1 VTERGGNVRLRS
13 LAVLCVL
20 AALPAARPAD
30 AAFHLMNIVEV
41 FTGTPAAPGAQYV
54 VLQMWD
60 VGQNFVAGHTITF
73 YDRFGGDPVTFTF
86 GGNVPNGAN
95 QDKIFIANA
104 AAQGFFNL
112 TPDLLITGTPIRPE
126 GGKICFEVW
135 DCVAWGNY
143 AGDPAGVGTPFARP
157 TGLVPGHA
165 MRRRLDVAGG
175 PTTLDAADDTHDS
188 ANDFRDT
195 ASPAP
200 RNNARQNGTIAP
212 SICANNVLES
222 LEECDDGNAVPDD
235 GCTNTCTLTR
245 LFADGLESADTS
257 RWHAAATG
265 TGDLTV
271 TAEAALAGS
280 FGLQGS
286 VNDTQGLFV
295 QNDSPDD
302 EDRYRARFYFDPNG
316 FDPGEALDKFRTR
329 ILIAFEEGPARRLM
343 AVVLRRQAG
352 QYALMARARRDD
364 NSQANTG
371 FVDISDGPHWVE
383 LDWRRSTTDAGDGSL
398 RFWIDG
404 ELRSTLTDLQ
414 NRISQVDF
422 VRLGALSVKEGA
434 VGTIFWD
441 HFDSRRETAIGP
453 FVP

>member
-1 VTERGGNVRLRS
+1 VRLRS
-13 LAVLCVL
+13 IAVLTLLL
-20 AALPAARPAD
+20 AGPAVRPAQ

-41 FTGTPAAPGAQYV
+41 FPGTASAPGAQYV
-54 VLQMWD
+54 VLQMWE
-60 VGQNFVAGHTITF
+60 VGQNVLAGHTITF

-86 GGNVPNGAN
+86 GGGVPFPNGAN

-112 TPDLLITGTPIRPE
+112 TPDLLFPGTPIRPE

-143 AGDPAGVGTPFARP
+143 VGDPAGVGTPFARP

-165 MRRRLDVAGG
+165 MRRRLDIAGG
-175 PTTLDAADDTHDS
+175 PTTLDQADDTNDC
-188 ANDFRDT
+188 ANDFRDS

-200 RNNARQNGTIAP
+200 RNNARQDGTIMT
-212 SICANNVLES
+212 SICQNNVLES
-222 LEECDDGNAVPDD
+222 LEECDDGNSVADD
-235 GCTNTCTLTR
+235 GCTNTCTVTR
-245 LFADGLESADTS
+245 LFADGFESADTS
-257 RWHAAATG
+257 RWHASATG

-271 TAEAALAGS
+271 AHEGALDGIFS
-280 FGLQGS
+280 LQGV

-302 EDRYRARFYFDPNG
+302 EDRYRARFRFDPNG
-316 FDPGEALDKFRTR
+316 FDPGEALNRFRTR
-329 ILIAFEEGPARRLM
+329 IFIAFEEAPSRRLM
-343 AVVLRRQAG
+343 AVVLRRIG
-352 QYALMARARRDD
+352 GEYALMARARRDD

-371 FVDISDGPHWVE
+371 FFAIADGPHWIE

-398 RFWIDG
+398 QFWIDG
-404 ELRSTLTDLQ
+404 ELRSTLTSLQ